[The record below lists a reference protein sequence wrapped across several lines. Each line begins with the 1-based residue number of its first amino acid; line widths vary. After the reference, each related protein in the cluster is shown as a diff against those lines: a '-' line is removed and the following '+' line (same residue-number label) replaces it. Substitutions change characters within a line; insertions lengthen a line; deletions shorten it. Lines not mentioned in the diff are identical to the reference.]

1 MKEVGLMSA
10 ISMVYRY
17 KKLTPQQQRE
27 LQQQRL
33 QQLVTYA
40 RDKSPYFKKLYHD
53 IPSDFQLKD
62 LPPTN
67 KLEMME
73 AFDRWVTASDIS
85 LEEIQSF
92 MQNTDNI
99 GRYFKEK
106 YFVFTTSG
114 STGNPSVVLYDRTAN
129 NITSAINLLRAI
141 ARPQDLRRLLKKGF
155 KSAGVYA
162 TGGFYLGYSAIRSRL
177 LKSPYKKSKLMAASI
192 LEPLPEIVKKLNSFQ
207 PAMLG
212 GYPTALE
219 LLMEEQKRGSLDISP
234 ALIMTGGE
242 YLSPELRQGLS
253 EAFSCYV
260 QTSYSC
266 TEGGTIACECPHQ
279 HFHINEDWIIVEPV
293 DKDNNP
299 VADGVQSHKL
309 LLTNLANFTQP
320 FIRFEITDR
329 VILHREPCPC
339 GSSAPWL
346 ELEGRTDD
354 ILTFKGLDREIRIVP
369 LALYALLKEQHAIL
383 RFQLIAHPGN
393 RLELRLVCREGVSRE
408 AAFIKASEA
417 LRSYLNANEIGD
429 VEIYLSDETPQPH
442 PKSGKFKHVYKQE
455 SDNIS

>member
-1 MKEVGLMSA
+1 MKDVGLMSA

-17 KKLTPQQQRE
+17 KKLRPHQQRE
-27 LQQQRL
+27 LQQHRL
-33 QQLVTYA
+33 QQLVQHA
-40 RDKSPYFKKLYHD
+40 RDKSPYFKERYHD
-53 IPSDFQLKD
+53 IPSDFKLKD

-67 KLEMME
+67 KLEMMG

-106 YFVFTTSG
+106 YYVFTTSG

-177 LKSPYKKSKLMAASI
+177 LKNPYKKSKLMAASI

-219 LLMEEQKRGSLDISP
+219 LLMEEQKRGSLNISP

-383 RFQLIAHPGN
+383 RFQLISHPGN
-393 RLELRLVCREGVSRE
+393 RLELRLVCREGASRE
-408 AAFIKASEA
+408 AAFIKASKV
-417 LRSYLNANEIGD
+417 LRSYLNANEIKD
-429 VEIYLSDETPQPH
+429 VEIYLSEEMPQPH

-455 SDNIS
+455 